1 LEYARER
8 WVVWAKMSACR
19 MASRAVASVGERY
32 AGLKNRYGP
41 RYTQAMLSAAFVGL
55 FLPVPGSCLIC
66 IGSVA
71 LIAEFHRTIGKRR
84 GLRTLSLNAAGRR
97 HDE

>member
-8 WVVWAKMSACR
+8 WVVRAKMSSCR
-19 MASRAVASVGERY
+19 MASRAVAIIEEKY

-71 LIAEFHRTIGKRR
+71 LIAEVHRTIGKRR
-84 GLRTLSLNAAGRR
+84 GLRTLSLNVAWR
-97 HDE
+97 HDDQ